1 MACGK
6 VRSGWA
12 DSGTVSRQGSSAFT
26 TRDALLLLLLALFWG
41 NSFLFV
47 KLAVDVIPPTWIVAG
62 RLTIGGILVSLI
74 VVARARLRGDNDLRL
89 PRGWRAL
96 GALLLIGSFGSG
108 LPWALQAWGQQYLDS
123 GLMAVLNS
131 TTPAA
136 TLALAVAAG
145 QERLYRSRVLGL
157 LIAILGS
164 VIIVGGEVQAG
175 GPILALLAAVGST
188 VGYGFGT
195 VMTRA
200 AVSGRFRP
208 LPATAVQL
216 VLGAGV
222 LTMLAL
228 GTSGPPPPAWDLPLV
243 PVLALSALGLLGTG
257 LAFLIYFTL
266 IERVG
271 ATNASMVTYIVPV
284 VGLISGALVRGERFG
299 ANVLIGA
306 VVLIGGVWLAQRTD
320 PMLVPEQGAGA
331 VPEAS
336 LSGQR

>member
-1 MACGK
+1 M
-6 VRSGWA
+6 
-12 DSGTVSRQGSSAFT
+12 SRPGSSAFT

-47 KLAVDVIPPTWIVAG
+47 KLAVDAIPPTWIVAG
-62 RLTIGGILVSLI
+62 RLTIGSVLVAAI
-74 VVARARLRGDNDLRL
+74 VLARARLRGDRDLGL
-89 PRGWRAL
+89 PRGRRTL
-96 GALLLIGSFGSG
+96 LALLLIGSVGSG
-108 LPWALQAWGQQYLDS
+108 LPWALQAWAQQFLDS
-123 GLMAVLNS
+123 GLTAVLNS

-157 LIAILGS
+157 LIAIAGT

-175 GPILALLAAVGST
+175 GPVPALLAAVGST

-195 VMTRA
+195 VVTRA
-200 AVSGRFRP
+200 AVSGGYRP

-216 VLGAGV
+216 AMGAGV
-222 LTMLAL
+222 LTTVAL

-299 ANVLIGA
+299 PNVLVGA
-306 VVLIGGVWLAQRTD
+306 IVLIGGVWLAQRTD
-320 PMLVPEQGAGA
+320 TRAVPEQGSST
-331 VPEAS
+331 VIEPS
-336 LSGQR
+336 LSPGP